1 MSRATT
7 DKRKQENLPVGHET
21 QTRREKKKKSNSK
34 LFALH
39 ANVINA
45 IIMKLTLNMT

>member
-21 QTRREKKKKSNSK
+21 QTRRGKKRK
-34 LFALH
+34 
-39 ANVINA
+39 A
-45 IIMKLTLNMT
+45 IPSFLRYTQT